1 MIALDTSAIIAIA
14 AKEAEGE
21 VFDTIIVERGA
32 IVGTPTLLEARMVLG
47 SLIPSFADDFLA
59 GLLAR
64 ESVRSAAFT
73 HEMYAVAAEAF
84 ARFGRG
90 RGHPARLNFGDCL
103 SYAVAKTR
111 SLPLLFKGDDF
122 VHTDV
127 VPAYTASS

>member
-1 MIALDTSAIIAIA
+1 MIALDTSAIVAIA
-14 AKEAEGE
+14 LCEPEEEMFAR
-21 VFDTIIVERGA
+21 IIAQHRAMIGA
-32 IVGTPTLLEARMVLG
+32 PTLLEARMVLDG
-47 SLIPSFADDFLA
+47 RIAASSEAYLDRLAQSPSIEIVAFDIASYRIA
-59 GLLAR
+59 
-64 ESVRSAAFT
+64 SV
-73 HEMYAVAAEAF
+73 AF

-127 VPAYTASS
+127 VPAYTANS